1 MAGSESVI
9 EKYIKSIED
18 VKMLEPEEEAKLWML
33 MKEKGDMEA
42 RRKLIASYQPL
53 VIKEGA
59 KFSRAEAIADILQ
72 EGTVG
77 LIEAVESYDYKRGVH
92 FSLFAAH
99 RIRGRMLNFI
109 KKEGLADVPFLD
121 AETQNGVP
129 YVEMVEDE
137 RADVSRLTEQKV
149 IKLKLLSAVERL
161 PLKERAVLEGVYLR
175 DESVKE
181 VAGDMSLTAAH
192 IYRLQKT
199 AIKRVR
205 GMLSKFWHNW

>member
-1 MAGSESVI
+1 MIKE
-9 EKYIKSIED
+9 YIKNMAE
-18 VKMLEPEEEAKLWML
+18 VRKLEPKEETELWRR
-33 MKEKGDMEA
+33 MKDEGDMEA
-42 RRKLIASYQPL
+42 RRTIIASYQPL

-59 KFSRAEAIADILQ
+59 KFSGAEAIADILQ

-109 KKEGLADVPFLD
+109 RKEGLADVPYLD
-121 AETQNGVP
+121 AETKSGVP

-137 RADVSRLTEQKV
+137 RADVSRLAEQKV
-149 IKLKLLSAVERL
+149 IKMKLLSAVERL
-161 PLKERAVLEGVYLR
+161 PVKERAVLEGVYLR

-192 IYRLQKT
+192 IYRLQNN